1 MNYAPLRGEYKEV
14 ICFKNISIIHIDWGN
29 IEVFEG
35 QSYRECLSGFGHL
48 RENICK
54 DDCVLIEIDGYLCP
68 FDKKHFG
75 TLREWREK
83 KLKDLGI

>member
-1 MNYAPLRGEYKEV
+1 MNYAPMRGEYKEV

-35 QSYRECLSGFGHL
+35 ESYRECLSGFGHL

-54 DDCVLIEIDGYLCP
+54 DDCVLRLMDICGRLIKNILEHLENG
-68 FDKKHFG
+68 
-75 TLREWREK
+75 EK
-83 KLKDLGI
+83 RS